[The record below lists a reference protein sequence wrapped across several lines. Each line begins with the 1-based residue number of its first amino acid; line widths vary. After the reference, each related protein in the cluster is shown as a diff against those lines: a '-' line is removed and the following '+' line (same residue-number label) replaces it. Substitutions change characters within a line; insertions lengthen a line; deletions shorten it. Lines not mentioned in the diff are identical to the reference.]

1 MSVVIADAV
10 PSSEH
15 TAGHLLDLIRAQARL
30 RPQAI
35 ALCAHDA
42 SIDYAELLDR
52 TGRLAATLQAQ
63 GMRPDDV
70 IAVVAER
77 DPATLVL
84 MLAIVLAGGACLPLD
99 AAYPPARLAA
109 MLEDARPRLLIADA
123 QAGYELPDG
132 TTRVDRNQLE
142 TAAAEMA
149 PLAARAPGEWIYVLF
164 TSGSSGRP
172 KGVAMRSAVLGHLVA
187 WHVSHPRLGH
197 AARTLQFAPLS
208 FDVSFQ
214 EMLVTFAVGG
224 TLVLPT
230 EAERRD
236 PYALLGLIAQ
246 QRVERIFLPYV
257 ALQALAE
264 AVATGGQIPA
274 TLRDVVTAGEQL
286 RVTPAIRALFAGID
300 GGVLHNHY
308 GPTETHVVTAHE
320 LEGDAANWPELP
332 PIGQP
337 LPHVKVRLVDDSLR
351 DVDAFAEGE
360 LLLGGDCL
368 AFGYIHRADLTAER
382 FIELDG
388 ERWYRTGDGV
398 CDTGNG
404 VLAYRGRLDQQI
416 KLDGFRI
423 EPAEIESVLGRH
435 PGVAEAVVVAVDDA
449 QGRRLVA
456 HVVPRDAQTDE
467 TVLLRELRAH
477 GEQWLPAY
485 LQPHAFVVVPLLPLT
500 ASGKIDRRALANAN
514 TAPPLTWQEDA
525 PLQQQL
531 CGLWQQLLGLV
542 ELDVQQNLFDLGAR
556 SLTVVRALTELR
568 RRGFHTLSAAQ
579 IYEHPSV
586 ARLASLLLDAPAA
599 APSSADE
606 LARGNRQR
614 AALARFAPRRGG
626 MQ

>member
-1 MSVVIADAV
+1 MSVVIADTV
-10 PSSEH
+10 PSSERA
-15 TAGHLLDLIRAQARL
+15 AGHLLDLIRAQARL

-52 TGRLAATLQAQ
+52 AGRLAAALQAQ

-70 IAVVAER
+70 IALVAER
-77 DPATLVL
+77 DPATLIL

-142 TAAAEMA
+142 TAAAAMA
-149 PLAARAPGEWIYVLF
+149 PLAAQTPGEWIYVLF

-187 WHVSHPRLGH
+187 WHVAHPRLGH

-236 PYALLGLIAQ
+236 PYALLALIAR

-264 AVATGGQIPA
+264 AVATGGQMPS

-286 RVTPAIRALFAGID
+286 RVTPAIRTLFAGLD

-337 LPHVKVRLVDDSLR
+337 LPHVRVRLVDDSLR
-351 DVDAFAEGE
+351 DVDAPAEGE

-368 AFGYIHRADLTAER
+368 AAGYIHRADLTAER

-398 CDTGNG
+398 CDTSNG

-531 CGLWQQLLGLV
+531 RSLWQQLLGLA
-542 ELDVQQNLFDLGAR
+542 EIDVQQNLFDLGAR

-586 ARLASLLLDAPAA
+586 VRLASLLSDAPAA
-599 APSSADE
+599 APSSVDE